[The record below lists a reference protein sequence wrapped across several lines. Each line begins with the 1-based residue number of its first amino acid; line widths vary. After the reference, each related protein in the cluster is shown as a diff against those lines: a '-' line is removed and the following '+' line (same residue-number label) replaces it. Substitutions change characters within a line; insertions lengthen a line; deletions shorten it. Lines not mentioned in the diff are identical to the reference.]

1 MKDYREEF
9 LSAVRI
15 VVQRYCKA
23 AQEIVVQRWASLDNI
38 DGNASIRDMEL
49 TVAQD
54 VVARAICATGQKAWI
69 AEYGKGSL
77 METKDNPFLSDYVN
91 SSLFNKDRLGHALAT
106 VGRDYGYY
114 EDLDGKRHFSHGG
127 LKGKVIETFY
137 GQPLFFPIR
146 AKHVIKETVKSLEPE
161 LYKEI
166 QEAIANVITNAVKE
180 FPKKV
185 IIYAG

>member
-1 MKDYREEF
+1 MKDYREE
-9 LSAVRI
+9 LLGSIRE

-38 DGNASIRDMEL
+38 DGNASISDMEL
-49 TVAQD
+49 AVAQD
-54 VVARAICATGQKAWI
+54 TVARAICAVGQKAWI

-106 VGRDYGYY
+106 VGREHGYY

-146 AKHVIKETVKSLEPE
+146 AKHVIKETIKSLVPE
-161 LYKEI
+161 LNKEI
-166 QEAIANVITNAVKE
+166 QEATANVIASVMKE

-185 IIYAG
+185 IVYAG